1 MKTLKES
8 ILGSTNTGKNK
19 VIYEKIES
27 WCKEFKPFNGKYKI
41 NSDNTIS
48 STGSGNDILI
58 LRYDT
63 YTELP
68 DYIQFADDKNI
79 RIAIG
84 EVEIRRGYNFPYKKS
99 HVKPALIES
108 FRGLPKICKRLDILT
123 ESRIIPDLEIKAENV
138 RLDLNWH
145 LSSCGD
151 IKIDFF
157 GEGVLRIY
165 NFHEDLNKLHIKNV
179 VNIDMVND
187 LNFGDEFSKQISKLV
202 LIIAVIITILL
213 IFKDVP
219 YHEIFLSVIALA
231 VSAMPEGLPL
241 ALTMALTIG
250 SNKMAKQNVIVRRLN
265 AVESLGSCTVIAS
278 DKTGTLTVNEQT
290 AKKIILPN
298 NTSYEITGTGYEP
311 KGKIIGENIKY
322 AEEIALYGTINNE
335 ASINGDKLV
344 GDSIDLAFLVLGKK
358 LKVKK
363 DSTKIVDSIPYES
376 ENKYSAVFYEKNG
389 ETYCTI
395 KGSLEKVL

>member
-1 MKTLKES
+1 MKTLIKSLKES
-8 ILGSTNTGKNK
+8 ILSSTNTGKNK

-68 DYIQFADDKNI
+68 NYIQFADDKNI

-84 EVEIRRGYNFPYKKS
+84 EVEVKRGYSYPYKKS

-108 FRGLPKICKRLDILT
+108 FRGLPKVCKRLDLLT

-179 VNIDMVND
+179 VSIDMVND
-187 LNFGDEFSKQISKLV
+187 FNFGDEFSKQMARKAPMNKYKNKFEFPVSDAGLKVINTFFGKTIDISKL
-202 LIIAVIITILL
+202 
-213 IFKDVP
+213 
-219 YHEIFLSVIALA
+219 
-231 VSAMPEGLPL
+231 
-241 ALTMALTIG
+241 
-250 SNKMAKQNVIVRRLN
+250 
-265 AVESLGSCTVIAS
+265 ESIEYTQMSKVV
-278 DKTGTLTVNEQT
+278 K
-290 AKKIILPN
+290 
-298 NTSYEITGTGYEP
+298 
-311 KGKIIGENIKY
+311 
-322 AEEIALYGTINNE
+322 
-335 ASINGDKLV
+335 INGQW
-344 GDSIDLAFLVLGKK
+344 
-358 LKVKK
+358 
-363 DSTKIVDSIPYES
+363 YRC
-376 ENKYSAVFYEKNG
+376 KNW
-389 ETYCTI
+389 
-395 KGSLEKVL
+395 